1 MLFHDPTGP
10 IELEFVWNRA
20 ARSCRVETKTCQTT
34 FLPSKSGRLSR
45 GTITSVRSMLV
56 GVAGSCRNPTQ
67 LTQTF
72 RTYSPSIAPPR
83 NPYRALFHDPEVR
96 SDPARNCRH
105 SPECFPA
112 PAVLL
117 SAIHGEGRLKKQANA
132 LTHSLY
138 VFMCLNSIV
147 LGVSCGPGY
156 IFIFKPHHQLW
167 FERSR
172 HNFPDPVHRLRSH
185 LSTLIRLVGSSVI
198 VHGTFDHRN
207 RSRLHD
213 IDVVL
218 YVVACFDS
226 IS

>member
-1 MLFHDPTGP
+1 MPNNIPAQQVREAFT
-10 IELEFVWNRA
+10 WNNHFREID
-20 ARSCRVETKTCQTT
+20 SGGCCRVVPKPNATHSN
-34 FLPSKSGRLSR
+34 FSYIFPIHR
-45 GTITSVRSMLV
+45 
-56 GVAGSCRNPTQ
+56 A
-67 LTQTF
+67 
-72 RTYSPSIAPPR
+72 PR

-112 PAVLL
+112 PAPAVLL

-132 LTHSLY
+132 LTHSLC

-147 LGVSCGPGY
+147 LGGSCGPGY

-172 HNFPDPVHRLRSH
+172 HNFPDPMHRLRSH

-226 IS
+226 IN